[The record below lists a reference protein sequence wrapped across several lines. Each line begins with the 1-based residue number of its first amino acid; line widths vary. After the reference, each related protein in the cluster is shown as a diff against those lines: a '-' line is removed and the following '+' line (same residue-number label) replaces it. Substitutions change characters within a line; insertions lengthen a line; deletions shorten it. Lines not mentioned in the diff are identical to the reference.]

1 MAKLLKLRRGTT
13 SQHSSFTGAEGEVTV
28 DTDKESLVVHNG
40 STAGGF
46 PIARADGTGVSNF
59 TITGELDAA
68 TLDISGNA
76 DIDGTL
82 EADAYT
88 VNGTALNEYISD
100 TVGAMVG
107 SNTETGIAVTYEDS
121 DNTLDF
127 AITSIP
133 GVTFTGDVTFDN
145 ATHAGDD
152 LTWDMSD
159 KALEFDDDVKATFGD
174 NGDLTIFHDGTN
186 TMIDNDT
193 GDLKI
198 SSSGVLRLRG
208 DQVSIMDEAQT
219 EGYINC
225 YKDGA
230 VKLYYDNSL
239 KLETTSSGASVS
251 GTNPFLEISGSAA
264 SSGDT
269 GIFINANAN
278 HWLLKADNYTSGN
291 QFQIRH
297 GDTSSSEAAIA
308 CVQNGSVNLY
318 NNGNLRLETTSVG
331 NRLYGRSD
339 IGDSTGGATDDRL
352 TFGDSQDLQVYHNGT
367 DSIISNGTGDFNV
380 TTTGTQRFNV
390 TGDFVVNVKAGTEDG
405 LKVKTDGAVE
415 LYHNAIKTFETNAS
429 GITVRGPEGGVGAVY
444 IYADEGDDNADQWR
458 LQAADGAD
466 FTIGSYSTGSWQNE
480 VTITNAGNLT
490 ALGNVT
496 AYSDARLK
504 TDIETLDNALD
515 KVTKLRG
522 VSYKRLDTQE
532 AGIGVIAQEIENV
545 LPEVVQDGAYKSVAY
560 GNVVGLLIEA
570 IKELKAELDEHKK
583 TNCGG
588 N

>member
-13 SQHSSFTGAEGEVTV
+13 SQHGSFTGAEGEVTV

-88 VNGTALNEYISD
+88 VDGTALNEYIAD

-127 AITSIP
+127 VLGAAQSTVTSL
-133 GVTFTGDVTFDN
+133 GTLTGLTVAGDVTFDN
-145 ATHAGDD
+145 GTNAGKDI
-152 LTWDMSD
+152 TWDESD
-159 KALEFDDDVKATFGD
+159 DSLEFADNTKAVFGD
-174 NGDLTIFHDGTN
+174 G
-186 TMIDNDT
+186 

-198 SSSGVLRLRG
+198 
-208 DQVSIMDEAQT
+208 
-219 EGYINC
+219 
-225 YKDGA
+225 
-230 VKLYYDNSL
+230 
-239 KLETTSSGASVS
+239 
-251 GTNPFLEISGSAA
+251 F
-264 SSGDT
+264 
-269 GIFINANAN
+269 
-278 HWLLKADNYTSGN
+278 
-291 QFQIRH
+291 
-297 GDTSSSEAAIA
+297 
-308 CVQNGSVNLY
+308 
-318 NNGNLRLETTSVG
+318 
-331 NRLYGRSD
+331 
-339 IGDSTGGATDDRL
+339 
-352 TFGDSQDLQVYHNGT
+352 HNGT
-367 DSIISNGTGDFNV
+367 DNWIEGHNGNVGIAVNSGNEVAAKFIS
-380 TTTGTQRFNV
+380 
-390 TGDFVVNVKAGTEDG
+390 
-405 LKVKTDGAVE
+405 DGAVE
-415 LYHNAIKTFETNAS
+415 LYNNNFKSFQTDSH
-429 GITVRGPEGGVGAVY
+429 GIAVYGPEGASANVY
-444 IYADEGDDNADQWR
+444 IYADEGDDNADKWR
-458 LQAADGAD
+458 VQSSVSGGLFIDNYTSGSWETNIECAGNGAVKLRYDNSTKLETTSSGITISGGISQTGYIDIDSDTSKLRLGDSQDLQIYHDGTNSYMDSSTNDLYIRSTGDDVHIQAADDLFLYTQTNENAIICNGNGSVDLYHDAVKTCETHSNGIIVQGPEGGSAQIAMYAD
-466 FTIGSYSTGSWQNE
+466 EGDDNADKWLINAADGSDLTIQSYSTGSWQNE
-480 VTITNAGNLT
+480 LTLTNAGNLT